1 MIRNLFHAFLAMS
14 VLTVLVAYACS
25 FTWSKISYDTINTVV
40 PVSMIGISMWFG
52 YKIVKQEP
60 YAIWTPA
67 LLFLGHVALFR
78 GIGPLVYV
86 FSNAFT
92 QEKIR
97 YGPWSI
103 SDTELLDTHLLNGLG
118 TSSILLGCL
127 LFLVAF
133 ARPKSTALP
142 TGPRISVMQAAVC
155 FLVPGALIRYGVVI
169 PNTFGI
175 TPAFLLPGFL
185 LKLSF
190 LVDIGFALLAF
201 LAVRQ
206 GGAVKTI
213 FWILF
218 LPHYFTLFLE
228 FKKSALMIG
237 AILPI
242 IGAYMGNRDIRRMA
256 LNLALLS
263 VVYIGSQPIVH
274 YARAEMNEISGS
286 IFGASFSQR
295 IEIASGMIFGTTG
308 SIDDIIAE
316 DEAQSGW
323 LRLSY
328 AANQAIAMR
337 NYDIAGPT
345 DTIKS
350 VWQVFIPRFI
360 WPEKPS
366 FIYLGSD
373 FYYVITGRDTTVL
386 VGSTIHADSYWNYG
400 WWGVVFIGV
409 AIGIFFGF
417 ASNLAL
423 IFLRR
428 HEFIYLPAIML
439 SMDMAMRQL
448 NGWVLTGFFGQLPFY
463 FAFLAMIWILSQV
476 ITRLAKETA
485 PPQSASQSMS
495 HSAPSKAS

>member
-1 MIRNLFHAFLAMS
+1 M
-14 VLTVLVAYACS
+14 
-25 FTWSKISYDTINTVV
+25 SYDTINAVV
-40 PVSMIGISMWFG
+40 PICLIGISLWFG
-52 YKIVKQEP
+52 YQIVKQEP

-78 GIGPLVYV
+78 GIGPLVYI
-86 FSNAFT
+86 FSNPIT

-97 YGPWSI
+97 YGAWSI
-103 SDTELLDTHLLNGLG
+103 TDAELLDTHLLNSVGS
-118 TSSILLGCL
+118 SSILLGCL
-127 LFLVAF
+127 LFLSTI
-133 ARPKSTALP
+133 ARRKPEVVP
-142 TGPRISVMQAAVC
+142 TGPKISVLQAAMC

-175 TPAFLLPGFL
+175 APAFVVPGFL

-206 GGAVKTI
+206 GGFAKTI

-237 AILPI
+237 AMLPI
-242 IGAYMGNRDIRRMA
+242 IGAYMGNRNLRGMV
-256 LNLALLS
+256 LNLLLLA
-263 VVYIGSQPIVH
+263 VIYIGSQPIVH

-295 IEIASGMIFGTTG
+295 VEIATGVIFGTTD
-308 SIDDIIAE
+308 SIEDIIAE
-316 DEAQSGW
+316 DETQSGW

-337 NYDIAGPT
+337 AYDLAGPT
-345 DTIKS
+345 DTIRS

-373 FYYVITGRDTTVL
+373 FYYVITGRDSTTL

-400 WWGVVFIGV
+400 WPGVIFIGC
-409 AIGIFFGF
+409 AIGVFFGF

-428 HEFIYLPAIML
+428 HDFIYLPAIML
-439 SMDMAMRQL
+439 SMDIAMRQL
-448 NGWVLTGFFGQLPFY
+448 NGWVLTGFFGQMPFY
-463 FAFLAMIWILSQV
+463 FAFLGMVWVLSQ
-476 ITRLAKETA
+476 IATTLAKEA
-485 PPQSASQSMS
+485 APQSARPNVL
-495 HSAPSKAS
+495 HSDPSKTA